1 MKAEELLEKYQ
12 ELTAT
17 PLDSPSIENESGE
30 SVAALYQSS
39 SLRILLIRTLENP
52 DITSIEVEVWL
63 PSMNSDY
70 DSAKS
75 EDELLGE
82 VLSKMIEHLSYLL
95 KLHQSG
101 FILDVIKNDCLWTAS
116 KTFEKPPSHEIF
128 NLLLP
133 P

>member
-1 MKAEELLEKYQ
+1 MKAEELLVKYQ

-63 PSMNSDY
+63 PTMNSNH

-116 KTFEKPPSHEIF
+116 KAFKKPPSHEIF